1 MYRPYIQSVIDH
13 ITSRLQS
20 SDVFS
25 AFSVFDPSNLP
36 DSEESLTF
44 YGTEN
49 IKVLT
54 DFYGHEQQVTFQGK
68 IGHSN
73 PDVDPE
79 QTEAEWKIFRRIMFA
94 NLKTDTDDDD
104 SIPSTQRV
112 MYSLLTSDTLS
123 SGFPNLVKLATI
135 ALVLPVTTAT
145 VERTFSDM
153 KLIKTRLRSRL
164 GEDTLD
170 YTMRVCMEGPEKL
183 SDEDLD
189 AIVCHWKE
197 QKNRRIVL

>member
-1 MYRPYIQSVIDH
+1 MFTDPCQLGARNIIVSESDQDAFLRRVYRPYIQSVIDH
-13 ITSRLQS
+13 IPSRLQS

-94 NLKTDTDDDD
+94 NLKTDMDGDD

-153 KLIKTRLRSRL
+153 KLIKTIKKHTWRRHTRL
-164 GEDTLD
+164 
-170 YTMRVCMEGPEKL
+170 YNACMHGG
-183 SDEDLD
+183 S
-189 AIVCHWKE
+189 
-197 QKNRRIVL
+197 